1 MRAAGQGEN
10 GAAPPRPHRG
20 RDAPSAARNL
30 SCCCGVGRCLDR
42 LAQPCRRTAG
52 TRRMAGTPSDLI
64 GSAPHKADAGTQ
76 KRGMAAPFGS
86 FKRGLQNAQAHG
98 RVSARALFALACRRG
113 PSCSAQRPCS
123 ARPAAGRQCSTV
135 STAKAAAGQI
145 QFIKTE
151 AGLRGPLSPLLQT
164 FARNRFSCA
173 AKSCRFRWP
182 FRAAFSGCAP
192 PGATPAPATR
202 RARGPPAP
210 ACGL

>member
-1 MRAAGQGEN
+1 MRQAPRATARDAAGWGVVWIDWPSHA
-10 GAAPPRPHRG
+10 GARQV
-20 RDAPSAARNL
+20 PS
-30 SCCCGVGRCLDR
+30 
-42 LAQPCRRTAG
+42 
-52 TRRMAGTPSDLI
+52 RMARTPSDLI
-64 GSAPHKADAGTQ
+64 GAAPHKADAGSQ

-113 PSCSAQRPCS
+113 ASCSAQRPCS
-123 ARPAAGRQCSTV
+123 AHPAAGRQRSTV

-145 QFIKTE
+145 QFVKTE
-151 AGLRGPLSPLLQT
+151 AGLRGPLSSLLQT

-210 ACGL
+210 ACGP